1 MSLED
6 RLVNMVN
13 VMAMEIWK
21 QCFS

>member
-6 RLVNMVN
+6 RLVTIVN

-21 QCFS
+21 QCFG